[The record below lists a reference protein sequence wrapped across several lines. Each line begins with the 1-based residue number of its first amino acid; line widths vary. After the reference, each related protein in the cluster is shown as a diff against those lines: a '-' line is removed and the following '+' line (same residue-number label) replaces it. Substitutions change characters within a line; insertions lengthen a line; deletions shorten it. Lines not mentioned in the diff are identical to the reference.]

1 MEWEGIRGMQT
12 GGRMYSVGSGIIVTV
27 GLLIIFSVAFSLILR
42 FSSVTEASLQWLL
55 IVLAFLGFGI
65 GGFSAGNRSQDKGL
79 FTGSL
84 TAIGVIIIILLC
96 QYLGYDHTMSA
107 IQGIFFVGF
116 LIVSALGAAIGVNRG

>member
-1 MEWEGIRGMQT
+1 MQT

>member
-1 MEWEGIRGMQT
+1 MQT

-55 IVLAFLGFGI
+55 IVLAFLSFGI